1 MCVCSGNLRD
11 ALKGV
16 NITSMFD
23 GLFARTASN
32 LMANSKFGKSPGGG
46 KMAAA
51 AAGFMNQLSTERPL
65 RTLLSR
71 ARDGAGQPI
80 SVKLNASLEEASK
93 LRSELLGGVD
103 LMGFLRGDGA
113 MTKKGSLAEALLKD
127 PQMGQ
132 KLKSLADTLQAVSAG
147 MLRSS
152 AAGAAEAQRQQQG
165 QQQPTNSTASASV
178 AAAAG

>member
-1 MCVCSGNLRD
+1 
-11 ALKGV
+11 
-16 NITSMFD
+16 MFD

-103 LMGFLRGDGA
+103 LMGFLRGDEA

-127 PQMGQ
+127 PQMGE

-152 AAGAAEAQRQQQG
+152 AAGAQRQQQG